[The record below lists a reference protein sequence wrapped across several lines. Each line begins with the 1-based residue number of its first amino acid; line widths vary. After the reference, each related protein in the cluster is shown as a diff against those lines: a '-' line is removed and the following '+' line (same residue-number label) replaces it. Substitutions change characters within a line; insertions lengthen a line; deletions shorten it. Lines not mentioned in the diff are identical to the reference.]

1 MIVGKRYVSE
11 PLEIPDLEGEAV
23 SGADLVFYGV
33 DHSWRS
39 YVADVF
45 VGPEP
50 VEGGTPA
57 TPEAGHAGSFSI
69 FGHGGCF
76 GGIGHCDIVER
87 PVDAFDDRAPH
98 PLEGATITVD
108 VSEALARISAPTV
121 VVTVIP
127 VVPGTEEHEEP
138 EGERDLLKIERVRL
152 TVHGV

>member
-11 PLEIPDLEGEAV
+11 PLEIPELEGEAV

-50 VEGGTPA
+50 VDSGSPA

-76 GGIGHCDIVER
+76 GGIGHCDVVER
-87 PVDAFDDRAPH
+87 PVDAFDDRPPH

-108 VSEALARISAPTV
+108 VSEAGRAGHRGARGARRGARPAEDRARPADSA
-121 VVTVIP
+121 
-127 VVPGTEEHEEP
+127 
-138 EGERDLLKIERVRL
+138 RRL
-152 TVHGV
+152 RPARLSSATDPAA